1 MWGLRHAVTSPSSP
15 SLPPRPSLGSYFY
28 KCIDDTAPDAAYCPI
43 ERVTWRGVNCSD
55 AVGSEHNYFEIMD
68 LLRGNASRPLEYNGS
83 LAAPFFN
90 FVDSATGQ
98 TNQGE

>member
-1 MWGLRHAVTSPSSP
+1 
-15 SLPPRPSLGSYFY
+15 
-28 KCIDDTAPDAAYCPI
+28 
-43 ERVTWRGVNCSD
+43 VNCSD